1 MYMKWEPLNTD
12 GEPVRLAVV
21 DDHPLML
28 IGIKHLVATL
38 PEYVIT
44 LSLRDARLFDFQIPV
59 AERPHIAIVD
69 MYMPHMDGEQT
80 LRTIRQHWPE
90 TRLLAISVEKS
101 AANVSRAE
109 EAGACGFLPKDMDP
123 DCLHEALQ
131 SVQRRGHYHN
141 AELYRELLAD
151 GNTKKQPVLEE
162 KLSARERQVLDCVC
176 TADEP
181 TWEMVADRLRVE
193 VTTVYTHRKQ
203 LLAKLQKKSKAGLVS
218 YGQTHGYGK
227 GLYWVKG

>member
-1 MYMKWEPLNTD
+1 MKWEPLNTD

-21 DDHPLML
+21 DDHPLVL
-28 IGIKHLVATL
+28 IGIGHLVATL

-151 GNTKKQPVLEE
+151 GNAKKQPVLEE
-162 KLSARERQVLDCVC
+162 KLTARERQVLDCVC

-181 TWEMVADRLRVE
+181 TWEMVADRLRVC
-193 VTTVYTHRKQ
+193 VDTVDRHRDH
-203 LLAKLQKKSKAGLVS
+203 LFRKLHIKSKAGLVS
-218 YGQTHGYGK
+218 YGKLRGYGK
-227 GLYWVKG
+227 GMYWKAVLE